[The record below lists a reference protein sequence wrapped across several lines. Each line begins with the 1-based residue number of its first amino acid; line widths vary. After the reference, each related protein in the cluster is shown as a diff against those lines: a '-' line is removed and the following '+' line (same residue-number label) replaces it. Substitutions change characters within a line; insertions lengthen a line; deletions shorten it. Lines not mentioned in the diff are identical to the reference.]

1 MQEERG
7 GARVGWE
14 GAEHGGCCH
23 NAVSEQM
30 AEHGGCCHNAVSEQ
44 MAELRT
50 TLPPLFSARPGHVVC
65 YVCIAVSVSAKVQFP
80 VPVQAVP
87 CPVGQL

>member
-14 GAEHGGCCH
+14 RAEYGGCCH
-23 NAVSEQM
+23 NAVSEQT
-30 AEHGGCCHNAVSEQ
+30 
-44 MAELRT
+44 AELQT

-65 YVCIAVSVSAKVQFP
+65 YVCIAVCVSAKVQFP